1 MNSPNRVIGFV
12 NAAHFIDHYS
22 MLIFAA
28 AVIVM
33 GPALG
38 MAYSELLPYATP
50 GFVAFGAGSLLT
62 GWLGDRWSRRHMMV
76 IFFAGIGAS
85 MIAVGLVQTPLQLGA
100 ALLAIGLFASIYHP
114 VGTAMIVSYADRLG
128 REMGLNGVW
137 GNLGVASSA
146 LVTGVVGQYLGW
158 RFAFIIPGIVTVLI
172 GAAFALSVVH
182 EDRTS
187 SRQAAAQARVARN
200 DMWRVFV
207 ALLIVVLAV
216 STTFNAVTV
225 ALPKLFAERL
235 SDLTKS
241 PALLGVIAACVYV
254 FGAMTQYTIGKLIDR
269 YSLKTVMLPLSFMLA
284 PFLYLA
290 ATLSNLP
297 LILASIGIVMG
308 AFGQVTVNDAMVG
321 KYTAE
326 EWRRV
331 IEVNL
336 TAPFLMT
343 KTVLPAMRAQHYG
356 RIINISSSAGRMVS
370 TLGGAH
376 YTASKAGLLG
386 LTRAAAKELGKFGIT
401 VNAICPGMIDT
412 ELTRE
417 HASDELLERLA
428 ASYPVPRLGTAV
440 EVADLICY
448 AASEAAGYITGASF
462 DINGGDLM
470 M

>member
-28 AVIVM
+28 AVIGM

-38 MAYSELLPYATP
+38 MAYSELLPYATA

-62 GWLGDRWSRRHMMV
+62 GWLGDRWSRRHMML

-158 RFAFIIPGIVTVLI
+158 RWAFVVPGIVTVLI
-172 GAAFALSVVH
+172 GLTFARTVVH
-182 EDRTS
+182 EDRS
-187 SRQAAAQARVARN
+187 GFKQAAAQARVAKS
-200 DMWRVFV
+200 DMWRVFL
-207 ALLIVVLAV
+207 ALLIVVIAI

-235 SDLTKS
+235 ADLTKS

-269 YSLKTVMLPLSFMLA
+269 YSLKAVSLPLSFM
-284 PFLYLA
+284 
-290 ATLSNLP
+290 
-297 LILASIGIVMG
+297 LASIGIVMG

-321 KYTAE
+321 KYTSE
-326 EWRRV
+326 EWRSRAYSIRYFIGFTAAGASVGLVAWLYEQGGFVAMLQTFGALCLLVILAAIILPTEIRV
-331 IEVNL
+331 
-336 TAPFLMT
+336 P
-343 KTVLPAMRAQHYG
+343 
-356 RIINISSSAGRMVS
+356 
-370 TLGGAH
+370 
-376 YTASKAGLLG
+376 
-386 LTRAAAKELGKFGIT
+386 AAA
-401 VNAICPGMIDT
+401 N
-412 ELTRE
+412 
-417 HASDELLERLA
+417 
-428 ASYPVPRLGTAV
+428 
-440 EVADLICY
+440 
-448 AASEAAGYITGASF
+448 
-462 DINGGDLM
+462 
-470 M
+470 